1 MRFAFIEA
9 EKANYSIDVL
19 CRVMHVS
26 RSGFYAWCHRESS
39 QRQIAD
45 QALLVEIWALFRLHR
60 GRYGSPRIWRDLLEL
75 GWRVSRK
82 RVARL
87 MRENGIIARPTPRF
101 VTTTQ
106 SEHDFQ
112 RFDNVVDR
120 NFEPEAP
127 NDIWA
132 ADITYI
138 PTRRG
143 WLYLAV
149 ILDLYSR
156 RVVG

>member
-39 QRQIAD
+39 QRQIA
-45 QALLVEIWALFRLHR
+45 
-60 GRYGSPRIWRDLLEL
+60 
-75 GWRVSRK
+75 
-82 RVARL
+82 
-87 MRENGIIARPTPRF
+87 RPTRRF